1 MKVQG
6 VVTVNGEQVATE
18 VEVDEGQIIDN
29 FVDEIVQRAT
39 ELIYANSQYDHD
51 SLTEEELWNI
61 QHTITSERDYRELLA
76 NGNFYNEVSQLY
88 GAEINKRVKY
98 YTFTIPYSGEI
109 EVVVKAH
116 NKEDAESYIHNMS
129 HYELLSYMDMDTYDI
144 DFADCEAYLDSDSDD
159 EPFGV
164 EIEDATE

>member
-29 FVDEIVQRAT
+29 FVDEIVQKMT
-39 ELIYANSQYDHD
+39 ENIYTSSQYNQNP
-51 SLTEEELWNI
+51 LTEEELWNI
-61 QHTITSERDYRELLA
+61 QHTITSERDYMELLVE
-76 NGNFYNEVSQLY
+76 GNFYNEVSQLY
-88 GAEINKRVKY
+88 EAEINKRVKY

-116 NKEDAESYIHNMS
+116 NKEDAEDYIHNMS
-129 HYELLSYMDMDTYDI
+129 QYDLLSYVETYDI
-144 DFADCEAYLDSDSDD
+144 DFDESEAYLDSDSDD
-159 EPFGV
+159 EPSGV
-164 EIEDATE
+164 EIQDATE